1 MHKAS
6 SSPSLPSVVGLHWSH
21 PRRQPLSHSV
31 PALPDDMHR
40 ERSCPKPTWDF
51 GDRKE
56 GKTIH
61 SNNIYKNWAK
71 YSRSFKSC
79 STSQHKL
86 VHFQHHKRLPCLT
99 AGRTSSQF
107 RGTDSKRTFKGV
119 DLSTARCWHWWL
131 KQSKWHLHPGKFD
144 TMRCST
150 FESTHFF
157 NGTFEKWKTP
167 PARDMGFLQW
177 VIRIPMQLGSRV
189 PYTKQ
194 ATRVDRSQ
202 DIWGSIST
210 LQEDTLSLQGTR
222 CACLIGKC
230 LILAAIDRTFWI
242 HIRYF
247 LISANQG

>member
-6 SSPSLPSVVGLHWSH
+6 SSPSLPSVVGWRSSH
-21 PRRQPLSHSV
+21 PRRQPLTHSV

-40 ERSCPKPTWDF
+40 ERSCPKPPWDF

-86 VHFQHHKRLPCLT
+86 VHFQLHKRLPCLT
-99 AGRTSSQF
+99 AGQTSSQF

-119 DLSTARCWHWWL
+119 DLSTARCWHRWL

-157 NGTFEKWKTP
+157 NGTFEKWKHHLHVTWDSYNGLLESP
-167 PARDMGFLQW
+167 CNW
-177 VIRIPMQLGSRV
+177 VVEFP
-189 PYTKQ
+189 
-194 ATRVDRSQ
+194 TRNKRPGLTDH
-202 DIWGSIST
+202 
-210 LQEDTLSLQGTR
+210 
-222 CACLIGKC
+222 
-230 LILAAIDRTFWI
+230 RTFGEAYPLYRKTHSVYKGRAVLVW
-242 HIRYF
+242 
-247 LISANQG
+247 LGNVSS